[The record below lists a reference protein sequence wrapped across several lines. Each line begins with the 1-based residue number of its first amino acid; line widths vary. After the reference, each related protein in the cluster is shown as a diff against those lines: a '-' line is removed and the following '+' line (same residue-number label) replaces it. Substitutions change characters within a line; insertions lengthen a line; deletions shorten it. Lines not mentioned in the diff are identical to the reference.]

1 MKRVNRIIL
10 LCLFCACAIV
20 SGCVGN
26 SPANGNEPTSPATQ
40 SNTNAGAATNSAT
53 APAGSPASDVT
64 VRQMP
69 GSPAPPAETPGSAEP
84 KPPPVL
90 LGTYSIIEVH
100 HKGVIDMISAEN
112 TTQID
117 FTPDG
122 KFSRVSKKGGKI
134 DHTDSGDFRVEGQD
148 QLVLVIHQS
157 KQQIQDP
164 PVTRRHKIQ
173 VSSDGTEL
181 RMMSKQGMTAMF
193 RRTTP
198 LPGR

>member
-1 MKRVNRIIL
+1 MKRINLIIL
-10 LCLFCACAIV
+10 LCLLCLHGFV
-20 SGCVGN
+20 SGCIGN
-26 SPANGNEPTSPATQ
+26 QPANGNESNQATPQSNVNSTTQ
-40 SNTNAGAATNSAT
+40 S
-53 APAGSPASDVT
+53 AGSPASDVT

-69 GSPAPPAETPGSAEP
+69 GNPAPPPETPGSSEP

-100 HKGVIDMISAEN
+100 HKGLINMISADN
-112 TTQID
+112 TTEIV

-148 QLVLVIHQS
+148 QLVLVIHES
-157 KQQIQDP
+157 KQQTQYP
-164 PVTRRHKIQ
+164 PVVRRHKIE
-173 VSSDGTEL
+173 VSPDGTEL
-181 RMMSKQGMTAMF
+181 RMMSKQGLTAMF
-193 RRTTP
+193 RKTTP